1 MTKTLSFGR
10 YTLSLG
16 QTPLIMGILNVTPDS
31 FSDGGDFLSEEKA
44 SAQWQK
50 MKAEGADIIDIGAES
65 TRPGSSPVSAEEE
78 IRRLSTVA
86 ESVKTSTIP
95 VSVDTFKAR
104 TAAAALE
111 WGADMINDVWGFQK
125 DPEMASVAASAG
137 CPVCLM
143 SNHFGYPVGDD
154 IMDDI
159 KRFLSV
165 SIETALKAGVK
176 EENIILDPGIGFGME
191 PAQSF
196 EVLRRLKELHS
207 FGYPLLLGTSRKRMF
222 ATLFQG
228 TPKERA
234 VATAVTTAAG
244 VAAGVDLF
252 RVHDVRIN
260 KEAALTAAALYPNRR
275 YPYE

>member
-10 YTLSLG
+10 HSLPLG
-16 QTPLIMGILNVTPDS
+16 QTPLIMGILNLTPDS
-31 FSDGGDFLSEEKA
+31 FSDGGDFFSGNKA
-44 SAQWQK
+44 SAQWK
-50 MKAEGADIIDIGAES
+50 KITAEGADIIDIGAES
-65 TRPGSSPVSAEEE
+65 TRPGSLPVCAEEE
-78 IRRLSTVA
+78 IRRLSAVV
-86 ESVKTSTIP
+86 ESVKTSQIP

-143 SNHFGYPVGDD
+143 SNHSGYRVGDD
-154 IMDDI
+154 ILCDI
-159 KRFLSV
+159 KQFLSV
-165 SIETALKAGVK
+165 SIEIALKAGVK

-191 PAQSF
+191 PEQSF
-196 EVLRRLKELHS
+196 EVLRRLKELHQ
-207 FGYPLLLGTSRKRMF
+207 FGYPLLIGASRKRMF
-222 ATLFQG
+222 GTLFSG

-234 VATAVTTAAG
+234 TATAVTTAAG
-244 VAAGVDLF
+244 VAAGVDIF